1 MEYQN
6 RNEANRAQTEQHI
19 KDVFI
24 DMFVEQ
30 GLDSISVKAL
40 SERAHISKTTFY
52 KYFDDKYELLEVIET
67 DILDALT
74 KINLEIIPVDFKE
87 ALKQETIPGMTESA
101 RFIRKHKK
109 IFKRLLD
116 VNMNQHFVYHWKK
129 NIKTEFLDKF
139 RKDNLQSKD
148 LEMNVEMIVSALVG
162 LYTFWL
168 FHRPRMSCEE
178 FSRIAANMVL
188 KYIYS

>member
-52 KYFDDKYELLEVIET
+52 KYFDDKEPTGTAGIPMLS
-67 DILDALT
+67 ILD
-74 KINLEIIPVDFKE
+74 KE
-87 ALKQETIPGMTESA
+87 NITNCLAVVVRYFGGIKLGA
-101 RFIRKHKK
+101 GG
-109 IFKRLLD
+109 LLRA
-116 VNMNQHFVYHWKK
+116 Y
-129 NIKTEFLDKF
+129 
-139 RKDNLQSKD
+139 S
-148 LEMNVEMIVSALVG
+148 S
-162 LYTFWL
+162 
-168 FHRPRMSCEE
+168 
-178 FSRIAANMVL
+178 AANNVI
-188 KYIYS
+188 K